1 MTIMRT
7 KALALLAPAL
17 LGANELGTIDVHGDH
32 EHHQLEE
39 RKFQRS
45 SDLALSA
52 KGETLGDFLEKEQFV
67 DSATYGAAVGRPVV
81 KGMDGYRVGI
91 TQGNV
96 MLNDLSAMSQDHAVG
111 LMPRASQNIELIK
124 GPASLLYGSYS
135 GGVIRVLGEEH
146 ERGLKSGFGG
156 DATLSSGSAAA
167 GSVAGSS
174 LYGGAG
180 DWALSGSFYA
190 HDAPEYDAQ
199 GSERVKDSDTQSLQ
213 GHLVS
218 GYRADENHLFKL
230 YGDWLSKE
238 YGIPNTT
245 HERTS
250 IEMAQSRYGLVWHA
264 ARLFDALE
272 HVQSELHYSDYL
284 HSEWEGRSEDGLFG
298 QEQLGLST
306 LFGFDVGAWHGDAH
320 IEALQSDLRVCHEHG
335 KCQNFSKAA
344 RTDATDGASLLGY
357 LETTGLP
364 FSHAHPMPDT
374 NEAHLSAAVT
384 LKRYVDMHELS
395 LALRA
400 AHRILESDP
409 SNIQETWLVPQS
421 LDAHYYDTRREDAIS
436 ASLGYFA
443 DFDGLWSLQSSLGY
457 VERLPSAQEL
467 YWNGF
472 HHATDSYI
480 FGDAHL
486 DKERSINA
494 DAELIVHY
502 GPWSTQVG
510 GFYYHFEH
518 YLYQKPL
525 VGSEGSAM
533 QDPFHKSAVWAME
546 GVGARIYG
554 GALAQYYAQ
563 TLGAH
568 RLEASLTLEA
578 LRGVIE
584 GGGNLPRMAPY
595 SATLELKHGLGA
607 FATTLRYKR
616 VDESRHEAQNE
627 SATEGFDWI
636 SARMEWTQK
645 RSWGGYTLY
654 VKGEN
659 LSDALA
665 YNHLSFLK
673 ESAPLSGRQ
682 LSLGATLR
690 F

>member
-1 MTIMRT
+1 MTTMRT
-7 KALALLAPAL
+7 KALTLLAPVW
-17 LGANELGTIDVHGDH
+17 LGANDLGVIDVHGDH

-39 RKFQRS
+39 RKLQRS
-45 SDLALSA
+45 DDLALSA
-52 KGETLGDFLEKEQFV
+52 KGETLGDFLDKEQFV

-81 KGMDGYRVGI
+81 RGMDGYRVGI
-91 TQGNV
+91 TQGNII
-96 MLNDLSAMSQDHAVG
+96 LNDLSAMSQDHAVG
-111 LMPRASQNIELIK
+111 LMPRASQSIELIK

-146 ERGLKSGFGG
+146 SRSLKSGFGG
-156 DATLSSGSAAA
+156 DATLSSGSAGA
-167 GSVAGSS
+167 GSVAGAS

-190 HDAPEYDAQ
+190 HDAPDYDAK
-199 GSERVKDSDTQSLQ
+199 GSKRVKDSDTQSLQ
-213 GHLVS
+213 GHLVA
-218 GYRADENHLFKL
+218 GYRANENHLFKV

-245 HERTS
+245 PERTS
-250 IEMAQSRYGLVWHA
+250 IEMEQSRYGAIWHV
-264 ARLFDALE
+264 ARLFDVLE
-272 HVQSELHYSDYL
+272 HVQTELHYSDYL
-284 HSEWEGRSEDGLFG
+284 HSEWEAKSEDGRFA
-298 QEQLGLST
+298 QEQTGLST
-306 LFGFDVGAWHGDAH
+306 LFGFDIGAWHGDAH
-320 IEALQSDLRVCHEHG
+320 IEALNSDLRVCHEHG
-335 KCQNFSKAA
+335 KCDGFSKAE
-344 RTDATDGASLLGY
+344 RTDALDGASLLGY
-357 LETTGLP
+357 IASTGLP

-374 NEAHLSAAVT
+374 SESHLGAAVT
-384 LKRYVDMHELS
+384 LKRYVEVHEFS
-395 LALRA
+395 LALRSA
-400 AHRILESDP
+400 YRYLESNP
-409 SNIQETWLVPQS
+409 ENIQETWLVPKQ
-421 LDAHYYDTRREDAIS
+421 LDAHYYDTRRDTALS

-443 DFDGLWSLQSSLGY
+443 DFDALWSLQSSLGY

-480 FGDAHL
+480 FGDADL

-502 GPWSTQVG
+502 GPWSTQAG
-510 GFYYHFEH
+510 GFYYHFAN

-525 VGSEGSAM
+525 VSSEGSAM
-533 QDPFHKSAVWAME
+533 HDPFHLSAVWAME
-546 GVGARIYG
+546 GVSARIYG

-568 RLEASLTLEA
+568 RFEASLSLEA
-578 LRGVIE
+578 LRGVTQHS
-584 GGGNLPRMAPY
+584 GNLPRMAPY
-595 SATLELKHGLGA
+595 SATLELRHAVGG
-607 FATTLRYKR
+607 FGTTLRYKR

-636 SARMEWTQK
+636 SARIDWTQK
-645 RSWGGYTLY
+645 RSWGGYSLY

-659 LSDALA
+659 LSDAPA

-682 LSLGATLR
+682 LTLGATVR